1 MPYLRY
7 YLEDCRKR
15 YVRGDRTALL
25 EALDFWLACCIGPP
39 EWIAKGFHAAWEA
52 WLRGSELDVAFD
64 MRQPKGQHAGTQ
76 RKRMRLAP
84 RIMFQIEA
92 LRQQNVRRRLDRIF
106 EMVGADFGETA
117 SYVREVHYDKANAG
131 LRRML
136 ERMRVTSTQQ

>member
-1 MPYLRY
+1 
-7 YLEDCRKR
+7 
-15 YVRGDRTALL
+15 
-25 EALDFWLACCIGPP
+25 
-39 EWIAKGFHAAWEA
+39 
-52 WLRGSELDVAFD
+52 
-64 MRQPKGQHAGTQ
+64 
-76 RKRMRLAP
+76 MRLAP

-136 ERMRVTSTQQ
+136 ERMRVTRTQQ